1 MSLQPVREFSRSR
14 DIDINSA
21 IRIKRTLMALACA
34 VTLAGAHAAVE
45 RIEIT
50 ERAPFAPGVA
60 FGEYGAYEKIRGVA
74 YYALDPKAAANASI
88 VDLKRAP
95 RDKKGRVLF
104 SSEFVLLRPT
114 AAQPTTLLYDVNNRG
129 NIAILGQVNG
139 RSPAQNDP
147 ATVADAGDGFL
158 MRHGFSLLFSAWTW
172 DVAPT
177 MPVAGTPPSRPLVFA
192 PPVAKGVKGKVQ
204 NEFTVNTPTDIVSYA
219 GMRGL
224 TYEPATPNDPRA
236 QLTQRARQGDKRKPI
251 PRSAWKFVA
260 PELKGGPGRVQLEG
274 GFQPDTIYEI
284 TYVAKDPYVT
294 GAGLAG
300 IRDLLS
306 HFRDHPFEGV
316 PAPRNVLMFGISQS
330 GRLIG
335 RMMHDG
341 LNVDEAGKLVFNGAY
356 LQVPGAGGS
365 AGFNSRFAQPTRH
378 PSMMEEHDYPAD
390 AFPFTSTPA
399 RDPATGKSASTLDK
413 ARDKQGNLPKLIYA
427 NTSTEFWNRGASLIG
442 TTPDGERDVAPADNV
457 RIYGFIGAQHYVG
470 RSNKRAPFTAC
481 VSTSDHYLPMRA
493 LIVALDEWTV
503 NGKLPPASAYPS
515 LADGTLTTVAD
526 YRAIFPKGLGITP
539 PQQNLREPRL
549 NFGPRFAWQGIA
561 DTVPPKHGDDY
572 ETRVPTPD
580 ADGNDRGGVR
590 LVELQAPLGTHTGW
604 NLRAPE
610 TGFAWATSRFD
621 GSFVPFARTEA
632 ERIAAGDP
640 RPSLEMRYS
649 GREAYAAAVKAAAER
664 QVAAG
669 LLLREDVERT
679 MNKNLGLYDRILAR
693 DPADQGCGYLF
704 PSSGPSVPVP
714 G

>member
-1 MSLQPVREFSRSR
+1 M
-14 DIDINSA
+14 
-21 IRIKRTLMALACA
+21 KRKLM
-34 VTLAGAHAAVE
+34 TLAVAAAAASGAHAAVE
-45 RIEIT
+45 RIQVL
-50 ERAPFAPGVA
+50 ERVPFTPGVT
-60 FGEYGAYEKIRGVA
+60 FGEYGAYEKIRGIA

-88 VDLKRAP
+88 VDLKHAP
-95 RDKKGRVLF
+95 RDRKGRVLF
-104 SSEFVLLRPT
+104 SSEFILLRPT

-129 NIAILGQVNG
+129 NIAIMGQVNG

-147 ATVADAGDGFL
+147 ATAADAGDGFL

-177 MPVAGTPPSRPLVFA
+177 APPAAGTPAPRPLVFA
-192 PPVAKGVKGKVQ
+192 PPVAKGVKGRVQ
-204 NEFTVNTPTDIVSYA
+204 NEFTVNAATDVVTYA

-224 TYEPATPNDPRA
+224 TYEPATPNDPHA
-236 QLTQRARQGDKRKPI
+236 QLTERARPDDKRRPVA
-251 PRSAWKFVA
+251 RSTWRFVE
-260 PELKGGPGRVQLEG
+260 PEMKGGPGRVQLEG
-274 GFQPDTIYEI
+274 GFKPDTIYEL

-306 HFRDHPFEGV
+306 YFRDQPFEGA

-341 LNVDEAGKLVFNGAY
+341 LNVDEGGKLVFNGAY

-390 AFPFTSTPA
+390 AFPFTSTPV
-399 RDPATGKSASTLDK
+399 RDPVSGKTASTQDK
-413 ARDKQGNLPKLIYA
+413 ARDRQGKLPKLIYA
-427 NTSTEFWNRGASLIG
+427 NTSTEFWNRGASLIA

-457 RIYGFIGAQHYVG
+457 RIYGFMGAQHYVG

-481 VSTSDHYLPMRA
+481 VSTSNHYLPMRA
-493 LIVALDEWTV
+493 LIVALDDWTV
-503 NGKLPPASAYPS
+503 KGKQPPASAYPG

-526 YRAIFPKGLGITP
+526 YRAIFPKGFGLTP
-539 PQQNLREPRL
+539 PEQNLREPRL
-549 NFGPRFAWQGIA
+549 NFGLQFAALGIA
-561 DTVPPKHGDDY
+561 GTIPPKHGDDY

-580 ADGNDRGGVR
+580 ADGNDKGGVR

-604 NLRAPE
+604 NLRAPD

-632 ERIAAGDP
+632 ERVAAGDP
-640 RPSLEMRYS
+640 RPSLEARYAN
-649 GREAYAAAVKAAAER
+649 RDAYVAAVRAAAER

-669 LLLREDVERT
+669 LLLPEDVERT
-679 MNKNLGLYDRILAR
+679 LKENAGLYDRIIAR
-693 DPADQGCGYLF
+693 EPADQGCTYLF
-704 PSSGPSVPVP
+704 AQ
-714 G
+714 

>member
-1 MSLQPVREFSRSR
+1 M
-14 DIDINSA
+14 
-21 IRIKRTLMALACA
+21 KRKLALLAMAAA
-34 VTLAGAHAAVE
+34 VAAAHAAVE
-45 RIEIT
+45 RIQVV
-50 ERAPFAPGVA
+50 ERAPFAPGVT
-60 FGEYGAYEKIRGVA
+60 FGEVGAYEKIRGIA

-88 VDLKRAP
+88 VDLKKAP
-95 RDKKGRVLF
+95 RDNKGRVLF
-104 SSEFVLLRPT
+104 SSEFVLLRPV
-114 AAQPTTLLYDVNNRG
+114 AALPTTLLYDVNNRG

-139 RSPAQNDP
+139 RSPANNDP
-147 ATVADAGDGFL
+147 TTAADAGDGFL

-177 MPVAGTPPSRPLVFA
+177 GAAGARPLVFA
-192 PPVAKGVKGKVQ
+192 PPMAKGVKGKVQ
-204 NEFTVNTPTDIVSYA
+204 NEFTVNAPTDVATYA

-224 TYEPATPNDPRA
+224 TFEPATPNDPHA
-236 QLTQRARQGDKRKPI
+236 QLTRRSRPDDKRKPI
-251 PRSAWKFVA
+251 PRSAWRFVE

-274 GFQPDTIYEI
+274 GFKPDTIYEI

-306 HFRDHPFEGV
+306 YFRDHPFEGA

-341 LNVDEAGKLVFNGAY
+341 LNVDEGGKLVFNGAY

-390 AFPFTSTPA
+390 AFPFTSTPT
-399 RDPATGKSASTLDK
+399 RDPATGKTASTLDK
-413 ARDKQGNLPKLIYA
+413 ARDKQGNLPKLFYA
-427 NTSTEFWNRGASLIG
+427 NTSTEFWNRGASLIA

-457 RIYGFIGAQHYVG
+457 RIYGFMGAQHYVG
-470 RSNKRAPFTAC
+470 RSSKRAPFTAC

-493 LIVALDEWTV
+493 LILALDDWTTK
-503 NGKLPPASAYPS
+503 GKQPPASAYPQ

-526 YRAIFPKGLGITP
+526 YRAIFPKGFGLTP
-539 PQQNLREPRL
+539 PEQNLREPRL
-549 NFGPRFAWQGIA
+549 DFGRRFATQGIA
-561 DTVPPKHGDDY
+561 DVVPPKHGDDY

-580 ADGNDRGGVR
+580 ADGNDKGGVR

-604 NLRAPE
+604 NLRAPD

-632 ERIAAGDP
+632 ERVAAGDP
-640 RPSLEMRYS
+640 RPSLEARYAN
-649 GREAYAAAVKAAAER
+649 RDAYVAAVRSAAER

-669 LLLREDVERT
+669 LLLQEDMERT
-679 MNKNLGLYDRILAR
+679 MRENVGLYDRVIAR
-693 DPADQGCGYLF
+693 DPSDQGCTYLF
-704 PSSGPSVPVP
+704 EK
-714 G
+714 

>member
-1 MSLQPVREFSRSR
+1 M
-14 DIDINSA
+14 
-21 IRIKRTLMALACA
+21 KRKLAWLAMAAA
-34 VTLAGAHAAVE
+34 VSTAHAAVE
-45 RIEIT
+45 RIQVV
-50 ERAPFAPGVA
+50 ERVPFAPGVT
-60 FGEYGAYEKIRGVA
+60 FGEVGAYEKIRGIA
-74 YYALDPKAAANASI
+74 YYALDPKAAANAAI
-88 VDLKRAP
+88 VDLKKAP
-95 RDKKGRVLF
+95 RDKQGRVLF

-114 AAQPTTLLYDVNNRG
+114 GAQPTTLLYDVNNRG

-139 RSPAQNDP
+139 RSPANNDP
-147 ATVADAGDGFL
+147 TTAADAGDGFL

-177 MPVAGTPPSRPLVFA
+177 GVAGARPLVFA

-204 NEFTVNTPTDIVSYA
+204 NEFTVNAPTDIVTYA

-224 TYEPATPNDPRA
+224 TFEPATPNDPHA
-236 QLTQRARQGDKRKPI
+236 QLTERARQGDKRKPI
-251 PRSAWKFVA
+251 PRSAWRFVE

-274 GFQPDTIYEI
+274 GFKPDRIYEI

-306 HFRDHPFEGV
+306 YFRDHPFEGA

-341 LNVDEAGKLVFNGAY
+341 LNVDEGGKLVFNGAY

-390 AFPFTSTPA
+390 AFPFTSTPT
-399 RDPATGKSASTLDK
+399 RDPATGKTASTLDK
-413 ARDKQGNLPKLIYA
+413 ARDKQGNLPKLFYA
-427 NTSTEFWNRGASLIG
+427 NTSTEFWNRGASLIA
-442 TTPDGERDVAPADNV
+442 TTADGERDVAPADNV
-457 RIYGFIGAQHYVG
+457 RIYGFMGAQHYVG
-470 RSNKRAPFTAC
+470 RSKTRAPFTAC

-493 LIVALDEWTV
+493 LILALDNWTTK
-503 NGKLPPASAYPS
+503 GTQPPASAYPQ

-526 YRAIFPKGLGITP
+526 YRAIFPKGFGLTP
-539 PQQNLREPRL
+539 PEQNLREPRL
-549 NFGPRFAWQGIA
+549 DFGRRFATQGIA

-572 ETRVPTPD
+572 ETRVPVPD
-580 ADGNDRGGVR
+580 ADGNDKGGVR

-604 NLRAPE
+604 NLRAPD

-632 ERIAAGDP
+632 ERVAAGDP
-640 RPSLEMRYS
+640 RPSLEARYAT
-649 GREAYAAAVKAAAER
+649 RDAYVAAVRAAAER

-669 LLLREDVERT
+669 LLLQEDVERT
-679 MNKNLGLYDRILAR
+679 MKENVGLYDRIIAR
-693 DPADQGCGYLF
+693 DPSDQGCNYLF
-704 PSSGPSVPVP
+704 AQ
-714 G
+714 